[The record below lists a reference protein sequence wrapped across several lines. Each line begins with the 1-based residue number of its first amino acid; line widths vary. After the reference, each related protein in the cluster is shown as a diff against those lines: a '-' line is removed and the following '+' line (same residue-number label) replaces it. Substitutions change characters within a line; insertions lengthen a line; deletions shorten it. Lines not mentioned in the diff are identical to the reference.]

1 MVMECIRKQE
11 RVNGEPGIKAHK
23 TMLTWSSVVKVE
35 RAL

>member
-1 MVMECIRKQE
+1 MVVKCSREQE

-23 TMLTWSSVVKVE
+23 TMLTWSSVVRVE

>member
-1 MVMECIRKQE
+1 MVVKCIRKRE

-23 TMLTWSSVVKVE
+23 TMLTWSSVVRVE